1 MPVITEEEF
10 RKKRTA
16 GALSGLLLFYGE
28 ESYLALR
35 AAQKFIA
42 DMEKKL
48 PFPDFNLQQF
58 DGDASVEDI
67 FTAVEALPFMAEQKL
82 VTVSDYPVDTL
93 SADEQARLLDNMKNV
108 PETTV
113 CLFYYSAVAIDGKKN
128 AKWRSFLQQAGR
140 SGTVVEFPKRT
151 GPELEKWLCQ
161 EASRRHCELSRRE
174 AGLIISS
181 SGSDLQTLQNEIRK
195 LCAFVGQGT
204 ITREHIEKVVARNME
219 TTVFMLSNA
228 LAGGQY
234 DRSLQLLDQ
243 LFYQNEEPIS
253 ILVVLSSAFVDM
265 YRVQVALESGGTYHT
280 PAQWFDYK
288 GKEFRLR
295 NAQRDMRDLSAGQ
308 LRQILSL
315 LMETDIQMKSTRV
328 SKRVLLE
335 KLITRILLVAKGGD
349 DT

>member
-1 MPVITEEEF
+1 
-10 RKKRTA
+10 
-16 GALSGLLLFYGE
+16 
-28 ESYLALR
+28 
-35 AAQKFIA
+35 
-42 DMEKKL
+42 
-48 PFPDFNLQQF
+48 
-58 DGDASVEDI
+58 
-67 FTAVEALPFMAEQKL
+67 
-82 VTVSDYPVDTL
+82 
-93 SADEQARLLDNMKNV
+93 
-108 PETTV
+108 
-113 CLFYYSAVAIDGKKN
+113 
-128 AKWRSFLQQAGR
+128 
-140 SGTVVEFPKRT
+140 
-151 GPELEKWLCQ
+151 
-161 EASRRHCELSRRE
+161 
-174 AGLIISS
+174 IISS

-253 ILVVLSSAFVDM
+253 ILAVLSSAFVDM

-295 NAQRDMRDLSAGQ
+295 NAQRDMRGLSSGQ

-315 LMETDIQMKSTRV
+315 LMETDIQMK
-328 SKRVLLE
+328 
-335 KLITRILLVAKGGD
+335 
-349 DT
+349 